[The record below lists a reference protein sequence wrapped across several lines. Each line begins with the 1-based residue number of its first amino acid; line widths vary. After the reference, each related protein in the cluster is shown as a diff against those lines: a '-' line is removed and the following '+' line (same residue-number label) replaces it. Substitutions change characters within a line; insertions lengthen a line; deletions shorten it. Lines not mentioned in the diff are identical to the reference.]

1 MVRHVSRRQS
11 DWGVTTLRSIRKAG
25 LVRQSITRLI
35 TGACV
40 MVTVVTTPAWA
51 LDPGIYTVR
60 CSDGP
65 GGAEEYDLLIDKVD
79 LLTMQN
85 TFTAVIAGV
94 RVDDGR
100 RVILTNTQGCALI
113 GSAPRAKKHPK

>member
-1 MVRHVSRRQS
+1 MVRLVSRRQN
-11 DWGVTTLRSIRKAG
+11 DLGVATLRSIGKAG
-25 LVRQSITRLI
+25 PVRQSFSRLI
-35 TGACV
+35 IGMCV
-40 MVTVVTTPAWA
+40 MVTVVATPARA

-65 GGAEEYDLLIDKVD
+65 GGAEEYDLLIDKVA

-85 TFTAVIAGV
+85 TFAAVIAGI